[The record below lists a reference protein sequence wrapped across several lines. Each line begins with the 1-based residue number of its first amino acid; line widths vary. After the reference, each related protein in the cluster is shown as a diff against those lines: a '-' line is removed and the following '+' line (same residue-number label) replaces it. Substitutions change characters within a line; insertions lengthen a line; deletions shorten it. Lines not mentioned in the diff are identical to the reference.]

1 MTNNPKLNKGVRAM
15 MQGRGTSSNRSLL
28 DYNLDRVV
36 KFFNKNYSIKVS
48 VSLDVLQNR
57 ET

>member
-1 MTNNPKLNKGVRAM
+1 MTDDLKLNKGVRAM
-15 MQGRGTSSNRSLL
+15 LVGREPSKRSLL

-36 KFFNKNYSIKVS
+36 KFFNRNYSFKIS
-48 VSLDVLQNR
+48 VSLAVLQNR